1 MKRFA
6 CLSVCCLLPL
16 CVDSQ
21 GVRKD
26 AQTASGAKQNGA
38 AAPVATPTRPAFSD
52 DITAVFRAVKAS
64 GLAGPKSE
72 FESTAQYEARLAS
85 WKGGTKKYVFV
96 VEKNEESVMNGYKF
110 EYDADSQEMRL
121 TVGSEYVVSDTIQM
135 RSDRTAL
142 GTYVGSNAYGVK
154 RTITRMV
161 EYTYFVSIYSSSPF
175 ELFSKD
181 QFDILKPAQFNWR
194 MDPTAARATK
204 DSLRIAFL
212 GTIPSPE
219 ATEETSLTEPTI
231 SRPRQILVYSRTLP
245 FSLEELRVLNSRTGA
260 TVASFFH
267 RPKPTGGE
275 RGQQASQVNMSVY
288 GDPLAK
294 IWPPSNGPGSGGSIG
309 SGSGGGVGSGKG
321 GGLGPGEGGGVGGGV
336 YRLGGVV
343 TAPVLLYKKEPE
355 YSEEARKA
363 KYQGTVLLYIEVD
376 PSGKA
381 TNIRVQ
387 HSLGLGLDE
396 KAIEA
401 VRQWKFKPGYKD
413 GKPVTTQMTV
423 EVNFRL

>member
-6 CLSVCCLLPL
+6 CLSICCLLPL

-26 AQTASGAKQNGA
+26 AQTASGAKKNGA

-72 FESTAQYEARLAS
+72 FESTAQYETRLAS

-121 TVGSEYVVSDTIQM
+121 TVGSEYLVSDTIQM

-161 EYTYFVSIYSSSPF
+161 EYTYFVSLYYSSPF

-181 QFDILKPAQFNWR
+181 QYDILKPAQFNWR

-204 DSLRIAFL
+204 ESLRIAFV

-260 TVASFFH
+260 TVASFPD

-275 RGQQASQVNMSVY
+275 RGQQASQVNTSVY

-294 IWPPSNGPGSGGSIG
+294 TGPPSNGPGFGGGFG
-309 SGSGGGVGSGKG
+309 SGSGG
-321 GGLGPGEGGGVGGGV
+321 
-336 YRLGGVV
+336 V
-343 TAPVLLYKKEPE
+343 TAPVLLFKKEPE

-413 GKPVTTQMTV
+413 GKPVTTQTTV
-423 EVNFRL
+423 EVQFRLP